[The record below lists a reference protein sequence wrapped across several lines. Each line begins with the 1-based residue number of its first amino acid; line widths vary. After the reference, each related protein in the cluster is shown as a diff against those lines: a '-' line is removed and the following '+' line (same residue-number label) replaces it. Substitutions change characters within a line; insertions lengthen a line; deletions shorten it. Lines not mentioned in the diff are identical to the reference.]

1 MPGVLAGT
9 TPAPT
14 HSMRNVIPRLGV
26 AAPDCLTAA
35 TYLVAW
41 IAPTRLDPVRFR
53 NLLAAIVI
61 EFLVLHASALYGFG
75 IAKRQDRLD
84 RRAWI
89 LGGLSLLY
97 LIPVTFIAVKL
108 KTEGPI
114 LAFFW
119 LFTSRFAF
127 LLIHPGSAA
136 AETRRTVT
144 LWGISLATFM
154 VGSFLVTKIPLPPLG
169 LTPRFVASLSMSG
182 HPNPNAQP
190 PQITIAFGVFYFL
203 VQAGAK
209 FYLAGS
215 GREKEPA
222 TTFDDGS
229 VDR

>member
-1 MPGVLAGT
+1 
-9 TPAPT
+9 
-14 HSMRNVIPRLGV
+14 MRNLIPRLGV
-26 AAPDCLTAA
+26 AVPDCLTAA

-41 IAPTRLDPVRFR
+41 TAPTQLDPARFR

-75 IAKRQDRLD
+75 IAKREDRLH

-89 LGGLSLLY
+89 LGGLSVLY
-97 LIPVTFIAVKL
+97 LIPITFMAVQL
-108 KTEGPI
+108 RTDGPI

-127 LLIHPGSAA
+127 ILIHPESAA

-144 LWGISLATFM
+144 LWVISLLAFI
-154 VGSFLVTKIPLPPLG
+154 VGTIAVNKIPLPSFG
-169 LTPRFVASLSMSG
+169 LTRQFVASLSMSG
-182 HPNPNAQP
+182 HPNPKAQP

-209 FYLAGS
+209 FCLAGA
-215 GREKEPA
+215 GREKERA
-222 TTFDDGS
+222 ATFDDGQS
-229 VDR
+229 IG

>member
-1 MPGVLAGT
+1 
-9 TPAPT
+9 
-14 HSMRNVIPRLGV
+14 MRNVIPRLGV

-41 IAPTRLDPVRFR
+41 IAPTQIDPIRFR

-75 IAKRQDRLD
+75 IAKRADRLA

-89 LGGLSLLY
+89 LGGLTVLY
-97 LIPVTFIAVKL
+97 LIPITFMTVQL
-108 KTEGPI
+108 KTDGPI

-127 LLIHPGSAA
+127 ILIHPESAA
-136 AETRRTVT
+136 AETRRNIR

-154 VGSFLVTKIPLPPLG
+154 VGSFLVTKIPLPSVG
-169 LTPRFVASLSMSG
+169 LTPQFVASLSMSG

-203 VQAGAK
+203 VQAAAK
-209 FYLAGS
+209 FSLAGA
-215 GREKEPA
+215 GREKERA
-222 TTFDDGS
+222 VAFDDGQS
-229 VDR
+229 IG